1 MTREQN
7 PKYTVDGVKRTTA
20 ISVKNKAKATAK
32 AKAKAA
38 ATAAATAATTITAT
52 EAAVVVVI
60 VAATTTGIKPGFMA
74 PWVASSRSKESA
86 SEITISQGTVKFLG
100 RQ

>member
-32 AKAKAA
+32 AKAK
-38 ATAAATAATTITAT
+38 AAATAATTITAT